1 MLIVIAGA
9 GSVGR
14 SIARE
19 LLSNGH
25 EVTLIDRQPDQ
36 MQVAAVAQA
45 DWVLADACAPETLT
59 EAGVDRCDVMVAA
72 TGDDKANLVISLL
85 AKSEFAVPRVV
96 ARVNN
101 PKNEWMFDSTWG
113 VDVPV
118 STPRVMT
125 ALVEEAVSVGVL
137 VPLFG
142 FREAGAG
149 IYAITLPA
157 GSRAEGLTADQL
169 HLPTAVRL
177 LLALRDDAPLPPDP
191 QLVLEAGDELVL
203 LLSDESERLQRDVE
217 TLFAPPP
224 VTPNGVAPSGAGS
237 TQTGGGNRVTPSK

>member
-45 DWVLADACAPETLT
+45 DWVLADACAPESLT

-101 PKNEWMFDSTWG
+101 PKNEWMFDATWG

-137 VPLFG
+137 VRLFD

-157 GSRAEGLTADQL
+157 SSRAEGVSTEDL
-169 HLPTAVRL
+169 HLPTGVRIL
-177 LLALRDDAPLPPDP
+177 LVLRDDAPLPVDP
-191 QLVLEAGDELVL
+191 RIVLEAGDELIL
-203 LLSDESERLQRDVE
+203 LVSNESDRLRQDVE
-217 TLFAPPP
+217 ALFAPGIKSVNPRSQVP
-224 VTPNGVAPSGAGS
+224 AE
-237 TQTGGGNRVTPSK
+237 Q